1 MLRKCFSLA
10 GVVVVSSSPMPTRS
24 ARDNSVADSS
34 CVEFDL
40 NASIVSDSRVHK
52 YALISLR
59 SVPGFDF
66 GPRSRFELF
75 ALSLVF
81 TNVVSSLLVVVADCT
96 SFCVIAWLCCLC

>member
-1 MLRKCFSLA
+1 VLRKCFSLA

-40 NASIVSDSRVHK
+40 SASIVLDSRVHK

-59 SVPGFDF
+59 SVPGFGF
-66 GPRSRFELF
+66 CARSHFKLF
-75 ALSLVF
+75 ALSIVF
-81 TNVVSSLLVVVADCT
+81 SDVVPSFFVIVTECT
-96 SFCVIAWLCCLC
+96 SSCLIV